1 MEDIKD
7 TLRDEPVQE
16 NAAIESDDV
25 LDSTEKEAETTASES
40 KKGGFFSKKEK
51 PQKKA
56 KNEEI
61 IEQLKAENAEWQDK
75 FLRLYSDF
83 DNYRKRTQKEKLDII
98 KNASE
103 NLIVSLLPVLDDMER
118 AVKYAAKPD
127 ADTVAIRE
135 GEQLIL
141 QKMKGLLKQKGLTL
155 IETADAKFDT
165 DFHEAVS
172 MVPAPGEEEK
182 GMILEEIEKGYLL
195 NDKVIRFSKVVIYQ

>member
-7 TLRDEPVQE
+7 IVENE
-16 NAAIESDDV
+16 NASIEN
-25 LDSTEKEAETTASES
+25 AETLEVAENEVETTEES
-40 KKGGFFSKKEK
+40 KKGGFFSKKDK
-51 PQKKA
+51 SQKKA

-61 IEQLKAENAEWQDK
+61 AKEIEKLQADNAELQDK
-75 FLRLYSDF
+75 FLRLYSEF

-118 AVKYAAKPD
+118 AVKYAARPD
-127 ADTVAIRE
+127 ADVAAIQE

-141 QKMKGLLKQKGLTL
+141 QKINGLLKQKGLTP
-155 IETADAKFDT
+155 IETENAKFDT

-172 MVPAPGEEEK
+172 MVPAPSEEDK
-182 GMILEEIEKGYLL
+182 GMILEEVEKGYRL
-195 NDKVIRFSKVVIYQ
+195 NEKIIRFSKVIIYQ